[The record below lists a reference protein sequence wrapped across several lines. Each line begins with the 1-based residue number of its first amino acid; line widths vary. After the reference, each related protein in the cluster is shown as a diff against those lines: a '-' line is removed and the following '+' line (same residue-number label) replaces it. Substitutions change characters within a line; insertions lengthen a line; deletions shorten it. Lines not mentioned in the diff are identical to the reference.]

1 MGRSMHVFYIR
12 SIRWS
17 NILALHIV
25 AGYYRKRKKY
35 VCSIFFSLNA
45 IEDKKRFEEKEYIK
59 MC

>member
-1 MGRSMHVFYIR
+1 
-12 SIRWS
+12 
-17 NILALHIV
+17 V
-25 AGYYRKRKKY
+25 AGYYRKRKKS